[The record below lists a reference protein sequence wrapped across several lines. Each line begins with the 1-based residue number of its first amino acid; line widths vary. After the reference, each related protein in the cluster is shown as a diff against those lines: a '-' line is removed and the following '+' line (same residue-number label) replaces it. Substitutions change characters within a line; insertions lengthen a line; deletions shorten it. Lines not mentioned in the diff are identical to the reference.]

1 MKVPL
6 TFKPGGKAAVEDGES
21 VLNGAWQAGASVD
34 APCGGQGWCGRCR
47 VRIDPPPSPSP
58 EDLRCFSRLELRE
71 GWRLACRAEV
81 HEPAEIFLPPPEA
94 GAAGFAPSAVSLF
107 PYTARK
113 RTRRAGEYGIAVDI
127 GTTTLAAQLWETGSR
142 RLVASQTAANP
153 QSAFGAD
160 IISRISAS
168 LGRANLARLR
178 STLRK
183 GLNDLLRNLVKDAG
197 IAAARVV
204 SVTVAGNTTMQHF
217 FTGEDPSPLAVAPF
231 HTAFLAMKPRPASA
245 LGLRSFPR
253 ATVRFIPSASA
264 FVGGDAVAGTLSLI
278 SAGVKKPSLLID
290 MGTNAELVLIR
301 KRSFAATSA
310 AAGPALEGGAL
321 SSGMQ
326 AAPGA
331 IEEVD
336 FTGDL
341 VLKTIGGRSPR
352 GLCGSG
358 LIDLAAI
365 LLRFGLIRQD
375 GRLLRPEEAA
385 NHPWKKLTA
394 RLRIIGEEPAFV
406 LTERRGPL
414 PRVILT
420 QDDVRQLQLAVS
432 AIATAWQLL
441 LRKSRLKTELIQT
454 VTIAG
459 GFGYSLR
466 PRNLSTLGIIAPNWE
481 KIVSVAANAALA
493 GAALSLLEPSSL
505 TRAAGIS
512 KAMKT
517 WHMAE
522 SSNFQN
528 LFINNLA
535 FPG

>member
-21 VLNGAWQAGASVD
+21 VLNAAWQAGASVD

-47 VRIDPPPSPSP
+47 VRIDPPPHPSP
-58 EDLRCFSRLELRE
+58 EDLRSFSRLELRD

-81 HEPAEIFLPPPEA
+81 HVPAEISLPPRET
-94 GAAGFAPSAVSLF
+94 GAAGFAPSAVSRY
-107 PYTARK
+107 PSTVRK
-113 RTRRAGEYGIAVDI
+113 RAPRAGAYGIAVDI

-142 RLVASQTAANP
+142 RLVASQTAVNP
-153 QSAFGAD
+153 QSAFGSD

-168 LGRANLARLR
+168 RRRGNLARLQ

-183 GLNDLLRNLVKDAG
+183 GLNDLLRGLVKDAG
-197 IAAARVV
+197 ITAVSVA

-217 FTGEDPSPLAVAPF
+217 FAGEDPSPLAVAPF
-231 HTAFLAMKPRPASA
+231 RTAFLAMKSRPASS

-253 ATVRFIPSASA
+253 ATVRFVPSASA
-264 FVGGDAVAGTLSLI
+264 FVGGDAVAGALSLV

-331 IEEVD
+331 IEEVE

-341 VLKTIGGRSPR
+341 LLKTIGGRSPR

-365 LLRFGLIRQD
+365 LLRFGLIHQD
-375 GRLLRPEEAA
+375 GRLLRPEEAGS
-385 NHPWKKLTA
+385 HPWKKLTA
-394 RLRIIGEEPAFV
+394 RLRMIGGEPAFV

-414 PRVILT
+414 PRVSLT
-420 QDDVRQLQLAVS
+420 QNDVRQLQLAVS

-441 LRKSRLKTELIQT
+441 LRKSRMKTDQIQS
-454 VTIAG
+454 VIIAG

-466 PRNLSTLGIIAPNWE
+466 PRNLSTIGIIAPDWE
-481 KIVSVAANAALA
+481 KIVSVAANSALA

-505 TRAAGIS
+505 SRAAGIS
-512 KAMKT
+512 KAMRT
-517 WHMAE
+517 WHLAE
-522 SSNFQN
+522 SRDFQD
-528 LFINNLA
+528 LFINNLG